1 MNEKDKQIYGCVSYI
16 FEILLIIKKQYF
28 KIGWDLNVFGFAC
41 LGFGNKY
48 IIWKQL
54 CTVF

>member
-16 FEILLIIKKQYF
+16 FEILLIIKKYF